1 MNDEIT
7 SKLEQLSEY
16 VNILK
21 GYQHIKI
28 EDLLK
33 DHTLKGAVERY
44 LEVSLE
50 CTIDIGEMIISM
62 EKLKRPETYQEVFLI
77 LGEHGILP
85 QDFAIKFAPSAGFR
99 NRLVH
104 MYAKIDIEK
113 LYYYL
118 QNNIGDIEL
127 FGKYIAQYLMKP
139 PLS

>member
-1 MNDEIT
+1 MNDEII
-7 SKLEQLSEY
+7 SKLEQLIEY
-16 VNILK
+16 VDILK
-21 GYQHIKI
+21 GYQYSKI
-28 EDLLK
+28 EDLLS
-33 DHTLKGAVERY
+33 DHTLRGAVERY

-50 CTIDIGEMIISM
+50 CTIGIGEMIISM

-118 QNNIGDIEL
+118 QNNIEDIEL
-127 FGKYIAQYLMKP
+127 FGKYIAQYLMKR
-139 PLS
+139 